1 MSSSTAILNKSVL
14 VPSVQGGP
22 FGVAN
27 ANKIINLEL
36 DAGATYDLTQSFVQ
50 LTVSIT
56 PNPDITTVPG
66 GAGVVTS
73 SFNLKGIYPNL
84 NLYNAKTPDLPVTN
98 LDLIRNAT
106 LNSSKKGNLEQIN
119 RTNVLHENLKV
130 FQTTLSERESVPA
143 SLYQTY
149 SYDVN
154 EKYSPFVEAH
164 KQDAIPSTYVD
175 ARLRIPLSD
184 LLEMGAISQFPCDDA
199 HFGKSVI
206 KLELEDTSRLKVF
219 GTVGSGTGL
228 MPLNEFDIK
237 CENIT
242 AVINQAVQGNV
253 YCLVASNQVA
263 PDSNNCVSDNNLP
276 FVVGQNV
283 LLTGQTLTGELV
295 GVYYVYTYITAIYK
309 VDKGWSVNLANTF
322 PTMTAPTMT
331 GYTNIHLKNV
341 MPQLINGAY
350 GSYTIKTVELGLV
363 EVMSPEQPMQEL
375 EYTTFAI
382 EEYSCDATNVLNKMF
397 MLEPNCVNVFCL
409 FNDTV
414 TSNLLSS
421 NVLIDSYRMILNGEQ
436 VVDRDVYVNI
446 ENKALLA
453 PAMHSPLHYEIVR
466 RLFRNSSIPIHS
478 MLAVEFSTK
487 EAVVMAERTN
497 QAVNH
502 CMLFGCPVNQSV
514 NPTQFQL
521 NLSMKTDAAIHSVT
535 LFKQLVKN
543 VKF

>member
-22 FGVAN
+22 FGVN
-27 ANKIINLEL
+27 NTNKIINLEL

-56 PNPDITTVPG
+56 PNADITAPPG
-66 GAGVVTS
+66 GIGPVTP

-130 FQTTLSERESVPA
+130 YQTTLSERESVPA

-175 ARLRIPLSD
+175 ARLRVPLSD

-199 HFGKSVI
+199 HFGKSTI

-219 GTVGSGTGL
+219 GSTGLGTGL

-242 AVINQAVQGNV
+242 VATNTVVQGNV
-253 YCLVASNQVA
+253 YCLDTSNQVA
-263 PDSNNCVSDNNLP
+263 PDSNNCVSNNNLP

-283 LLTGQTLTGELV
+283 LLTGQTLAGEV
-295 GVYYVYTYITAIYK
+295 IGVFYVYTYITAIYK
-309 VDKGWSVNLANTF
+309 VNLGWSVNLANTF
-322 PTMTAPTMT
+322 PTIALAGVT

-382 EEYSCDATNVLNKMF
+382 EEYSCDATDVLNKMF

-409 FNDTV
+409 FNDIV
-414 TSNLLSS
+414 NANLLSS
-421 NVLIDSYRMILNGEQ
+421 NKDIEFYRMILNGEQ
-436 VVDRDVYVNI
+436 VVDRDVLVNI
-446 ENKALLA
+446 VNKELLA
-453 PAMHSPLHYEIVR
+453 PIMHSPLHYEMVR

-487 EAVVMAERTN
+487 EAKAMTERTDKPVN
-497 QAVNH
+497 Q
-502 CMLFGCPVNQSV
+502 CMLLGCPVNQSV

-521 NLSMKTDAAIHSVT
+521 NISMKQDAKIHSVT

-543 VKF
+543 IKF